1 MSDRTR
7 TSHTPCVRIPADV
20 VGAHPGHCPTHRRAS
35 VDHTVERAGRHKPAP
50 LCTDP
55 LTALGA
61 ALDLVE
67 LRGRT
72 VEEACAHLPRPGERP
87 HNHLGTPLAPLHE
100 GLLTWVEHAA
110 RTWLGSLQE
119 VRGPVR
125 VPCAQPWLLRFP
137 PRYRSPNARTY
148 EVLARGR
155 GYTFLEGTDRVRELR
170 VPVLGA
176 PSDSV
181 PAPADAVAAHVLATG
196 SPVDRPAMGSE
207 LWRHRAG
214 HPLPTRGSV
223 PPPDRVRVLHVSC
236 ADGAEQ
242 VRFDG
247 TPAEAEQLYT
257 ERGRPALRAL
267 SSHAGVRVPGPDCAP
282 CKLHRGC
289 DGPARVP
296 GLLGF
301 RDRSRPR
308 RTWSVETG
316 LRHRV
321 CPASAHLHDLGL
333 PGKAPSRE
341 AVVRTHLSR
350 AHARAPHR
358 ACTSEHRAPDP
369 DPRVADLLAAH
380 TDTCALRTVAAGA
393 PVHAGLRLPL
403 QDPLADVLVL
413 ARVDLLHLDEG
424 SWVQRQTA
432 VTDTCTGRD
441 GSDLLTAHPD
451 LALSVLLFASGI
463 ITPGPR
469 SRVELENLTPQG
481 TRVHTFDPFAPGLRA
496 RAAAVVS
503 ELASPWHQ
511 DTVHAPA
518 PGPACASC
526 RHRRWCP
533 EFPDP

>member
-1 MSDRTR
+1 MTDR
-7 TSHTPCVRIPADV
+7 SPHPPCVRIPADV
-20 VGAHPGHCPTHRRAS
+20 VGARPGHCPTHMRAS
-35 VDHTVERAGRHKPAP
+35 VDHKVEHTGRHKQVP

-55 LTALGA
+55 LTALEA

-67 LRGRT
+67 ISGRT
-72 VEEACAHLPRPGERP
+72 VEEACAHLPRPGERS
-87 HNHLGTPLAPLHE
+87 HDHVGTPLAPLHE
-100 GLLTWVEHAA
+100 GLLTWVEHAV
-110 RTWLGSLQE
+110 RTWLRALEEKQ
-119 VRGPVR
+119 GPIR

-137 PRYRSPNARTY
+137 PRYRSPSARTY

-155 GYTFLEGTDRVRELR
+155 GYTFLEGTDQVRELR
-170 VPVLGA
+170 VPVVGA
-176 PSDSV
+176 LADGV
-181 PAPADAVAAHVLATG
+181 PGPADAVAAHVLATG
-196 SPVDRPAMGSE
+196 SPVDRPAMNSRP
-207 LWRHRAG
+207 WRHRAG
-214 HPLPTRGSV
+214 HPLPVRGKV

-236 ADGAEQ
+236 ADGAER

-247 TPAEAEQLYT
+247 APAEAEQLYS
-257 ERGRPALRAL
+257 ELGRPALRAL
-267 SSHAGVRVPGPDCAP
+267 SSHSGIRVPGPDCAP

-289 DGPARVP
+289 DGPARAP

-316 LRHRV
+316 VRHRA

-333 PGKAPSRE
+333 PGRPPSHE
-341 AVVRTHLSR
+341 AVVRAHLAR
-350 AHARAPHR
+350 AHARSPRR
-358 ACTSEHRAPDP
+358 ACTPD
-369 DPRVADLLAAH
+369 DPRVPTDPSVADLLAAH
-380 TDTCALRTVAAGA
+380 ADTCALHTVTAGA

-413 ARVDLLHLDEG
+413 ARVDLLHRDQG

-432 VTDTCTGRD
+432 VTDTGAGPD
-441 GSDLLTAHPD
+441 GAELLTAHPD
-451 LALSVLLFASGI
+451 LALSVLLFASGV

-481 TRVHTFDPFAPGLRA
+481 ARVHTFDPFAPGLRD

-511 DTVHAPA
+511 DTVHAPT
-518 PGPACASC
+518 PGPACSSC

-533 EFPDP
+533 ESPDP